1 MSVRREFDPPA
12 ATGHAEN
19 AVFGIHGFL
28 ALALVAAVG
37 SLPNFAVFV
46 NFRAHVISLIL
57 LVPSGA
63 TAAWQD
69 EIGFTRL
76 KLLAGA
82 ELPTAPANG
91 FSQIEALEGGN
102 YTPDSGNAL
111 FTGKTFSTKSGVS
124 GTSTHA
130 TRVATNFYGT
140 TSQQSGSCQVD
151 LYEASNW
158 LNSGFLNRNI
168 DSEPKIEARDVQNH
182 SWVGTINDDVEV
194 GRRLDFA
201 INRDGFVCV
210 VGLHNEAAINPLPG
224 LLGQTYN
231 TISVG
236 RDDGNH
242 SRGPTTLDGTGRAK
256 PDIVAPSSAP
266 EYATSWTTP
275 MVAGAAGLL
284 YAKLE
289 NDYAVTGAHLP
300 RVIKALLLAS
310 ATKNTLPGWTNNLPA
325 SPLNP
330 IYGAGELNIHHA
342 YSTLRTGRAAASNS
356 TLRKHRGWAAES
368 VSNNSEKNYFFNI
381 PAGAPTT
388 PFCAAITWHRLS
400 TKSGSNNWSSSLTN
414 LSLRL
419 HNASGFTVGTQIA
432 ESNSAV
438 DNVELIYQ
446 ANLPPGNYALVVDNP
461 PLSSATP
468 YALAWHSLP
477 AVTVAATISI
487 AKEID
492 GQAGQVTITR
502 SGDTTLPLL
511 VPLTVSGTAVS
522 GTHFQ
527 PLPASVTIPAGQVSS
542 TVAVTPIADFLA
554 QGSRTVIVAVAAD
567 FTLVRDAAQTA
578 LVTIQ
583 DKPFDAWR
591 FNSFTP
597 LENTTPS
604 ISGETAD
611 PDGDELANLI
621 EYALGLAPKTPNAS
635 PLTLLDLD
643 GYLTIST
650 PQNTAATD
658 ITWGAQVCDDI
669 STWNSNVTTS
679 SVANIFTAR
688 DNVLM
693 NSTDKRFIR
702 LKISRP

>member
-1 MSVRREFDPPA
+1 M
-12 ATGHAEN
+12 
-19 AVFGIHGFL
+19 
-28 ALALVAAVG
+28 
-37 SLPNFAVFV
+37 
-46 NFRAHVISLIL
+46 ISLIL
-57 LVPSGA
+57 LVPTGA
-63 TAAWQD
+63 MAAWQD

-76 KLLAGA
+76 KLIAGA

-91 FSQIEALEGGN
+91 FSQIEALEGGSN
-102 YTPDSGNAL
+102 YAPDTASSL
-111 FTGKTFSTKSGVS
+111 FSGKTFALESGAS
-124 GTSTHA
+124 GASSHA
-130 TRVATNFYGT
+130 THVATNFYGT
-140 TSQQSGSCQVD
+140 TSQQPGATSVD
-151 LYEASNW
+151 LYDAGSWLTSDFLN
-158 LNSGFLNRNI
+158 LNSNSL
-168 DSEPKIEARDVQNH
+168 PLTEALDVQNH
-182 SWVGTINDDVEV
+182 SWAGSFGSASLDIEA
-194 GRRLDFA
+194 GKRLDFA

-210 VGLHNEAAINPLPG
+210 VGLENTAATPLPQ
-224 LLGQTYN
+224 LLCQAYN
-231 TISVG
+231 VISVG

-242 SRGPTTLDGTGRAK
+242 SRGPTTLEVAGRAK

-284 YAKLE
+284 YGKLE
-289 NDYAVTGAHLP
+289 NTYAVAGADLP
-300 RVIKALLLAS
+300 RVVKALLLAS

-342 YSTLRTGRAAASNS
+342 YSTLRTGRATTSNS

-381 PAGAPTT
+381 PAGAPGT

-400 TKSGSNNWSSSLTN
+400 TKSNNSNTWSNSLTN

-419 HNASGFTVGTQIA
+419 YNASGFTVGTQIA
-432 ESNSAV
+432 ESNSAL

-446 ANLPPGNYALVVDNP
+446 ASLPPGNYALVVDNP
-461 PLSSATP
+461 PLSSTTS

-477 AVTVAATISI
+477 AVTVAATVST

-511 VPLTVSGTAVS
+511 VPLAVSGTAVS

-542 TVAVTPIADFLA
+542 TVTVTPIADSLA

-567 FTLVRDAAQTA
+567 FTLVRDAAQIA
-578 LVTIQ
+578 VVTIQ

-591 FNSFTP
+591 FANFI
-597 LENTTPS
+597 TTELSNPS
-604 ISGETAD
+604 ISGDNAD
-611 PDGDELANLI
+611 PDGDTLANLI
-621 EYALGLAPKTPNAS
+621 EYALGLTPKTPSIA
-635 PLTLLDLD
+635 PVAMVDLD
-643 GYLTIST
+643 GYLALTAAK
-650 PQNTAATD
+650 NTAATD
-658 ITWGAQVCDDI
+658 ITWAAQVAGDFSAWQSAVI
-669 STWNSNVTTS
+669 TTNT
-679 SVANIFTAR
+679 ANTFTAR
-688 DNVLM
+688 DVQLM
-693 NSTDKRFIR
+693 NAVDKRFIR